1 MVTTCRTAS
10 QIESARYRHLEKMG
24 NVVKNIYS
32 HVLRA
37 KVLRRYSQE
46 GASIKCRAERVDDAR
61 SEQICVAQRHG
72 LNQIVGARQ
81 GRSQCVLRDAVR
93 NFLVELGAQ
102 IAHEHGVRGF
112 DLIVHL
118 PYAEEFVGTDGTAVV
133 DLPALIGRGRKELAY
148 IDCRDTELRRRD
160 AVAHKRGPQDD
171 LPAGVAG
178 GQRDGGKVAAQHRL
192 GGNERDRVGRGL
204 ARIGPLKTSK
214 EKQFVFLDRSAD
226 GSAPLIPLQAV
237 LGGRE
242 EVAGV
247 QGVVAY
253 EFEQGAVPLVGA
265 GLGHRSDRPAGVV
278 SVLGRQRPAH
288 AGGPLIMKFT
298 IQREYVPCGETARY
312 GTAADIGIS
321 LPVASWCG

>member
-10 QIESARYRHLEKMG
+10 EIESARYRHLEKMG

-37 KVLRRYSQE
+37 KVLGGYSQE
-46 GASIKCRAERVDDAR
+46 GASIECRAQRIDDAR
-61 SEQICVAQRHG
+61 SEQIRVAKRHG

-81 GRSQCVLRDAVR
+81 GRSQRVLRNAVR

-160 AVAHKRGPQDD
+160 AVAHKRGPQVD

-178 GQRDGGKVAAQHRL
+178 GRRDGGKVAAQHPL
-192 GGNERDRVGRGL
+192 GGDRPDRGGTGL
-204 ARIGPLKTSK
+204 ARIST
-214 EKQFVFLDRSAD
+214 
-226 GSAPLIPLQAV
+226 
-237 LGGRE
+237 
-242 EVAGV
+242 
-247 QGVVAY
+247 
-253 EFEQGAVPLVGA
+253 
-265 GLGHRSDRPAGVV
+265 
-278 SVLGRQRPAH
+278 
-288 AGGPLIMKFT
+288 
-298 IQREYVPCGETARY
+298 
-312 GTAADIGIS
+312 
-321 LPVASWCG
+321 

>member
-24 NVVKNIYS
+24 NVVKNVYS
-32 HVLRA
+32 DVLRA
-37 KVLRRYSQE
+37 KVLRGYSQE
-46 GASIKCRAERVDDAR
+46 STSIKCRAERVDDDR
-61 SEQICVAQRHG
+61 SEQIRVAQRHG
-72 LNQIVGARQ
+72 LNQIAGARQ
-81 GRSQCVLRDAVR
+81 GRSQRVLRNTVR

-178 GQRDGGKVAAQHRL
+178 GKSDGGKIAPQQRS
-192 GGNERDRVGRGL
+192 GGDASER
-204 ARIGPLKTSK
+204 I
-214 EKQFVFLDRSAD
+214 
-226 GSAPLIPLQAV
+226 
-237 LGGRE
+237 
-242 EVAGV
+242 
-247 QGVVAY
+247 
-253 EFEQGAVPLVGA
+253 
-265 GLGHRSDRPAGVV
+265 
-278 SVLGRQRPAH
+278 
-288 AGGPLIMKFT
+288 
-298 IQREYVPCGETARY
+298 
-312 GTAADIGIS
+312 
-321 LPVASWCG
+321 